1 MIKSIARSMRCLALG
16 ILMAGAAGSCAWAS
30 NPIAVTA
37 SQAGSIQKISDYING
52 FTNLQGEF
60 TQISPKGNL
69 SRGVFF
75 ISKPG
80 KMRFEY
86 APPNPFLIVADG
98 KWLTIKNRAK
108 EKGDQFPLSETPL
121 RLVLGEKV
129 DLLKDTDILDF
140 EEADG
145 LTTLT
150 LEDKGGSLGGKLVL
164 VFDQNRK
171 ALQQWVVI
179 DGKGRKTTVSLEN
192 LVAGVKPDPK
202 LFVVKIS
209 RTGKDGK

>member
-1 MIKSIARSMRCLALG
+1 MGFSAA
-16 ILMAGAAGSCAWAS
+16 AGAVAS
-30 NPIAVTA
+30 KTIQITGQ
-37 SQAGSIQKISDYING
+37 QAGSIQKISDYINS
-52 FTNLQGEF
+52 FKNLQGEF
-60 TQISPKGNL
+60 TQISPKGNM

-129 DLLKDTDILDF
+129 DLLKDTDILAF

-145 LTTLT
+145 LTSVT

-164 VFDQNRK
+164 IFDQNRK

-192 LVAGVKPDPK
+192 LVPGVKPDPK
-202 LFVVKIS
+202 LFVVKID
-209 RTGKDGK
+209 RKAKDTK

>member
-1 MIKSIARSMRCLALG
+1 MINSLARTIRLLVVGLSLAL
-16 ILMAGAAGSCAWAS
+16 MATTAASAS
-30 NPIAVTA
+30 KAMKVT
-37 SQAGSIQKISDYING
+37 SGQAGSIQRISDYINS
-52 FTNLQGEF
+52 FKNLQGEF

-86 APPNPFLIVADG
+86 SPPNPFLIVADG

-121 RLVLGEKV
+121 RLVLGNRV
-129 DLLKDTDILDF
+129 DLLRDTDILAFD
-140 EEADG
+140 EADG
-145 LTTLT
+145 LTSVT

-171 ALQQWVVI
+171 TLQQWVVI

-192 LVAGVKPDPK
+192 IVAGVKPDPK
-202 LFVVKIS
+202 LFVVKIN
-209 RTGKDGK
+209 RKEREK

>member
-1 MIKSIARSMRCLALG
+1 MKDSLLKALRLFAAGLSLAILPQIAMAAKSIELTAEQ
-16 ILMAGAAGSCAWAS
+16 AA
-30 NPIAVTA
+30 
-37 SQAGSIQKISDYING
+37 SIQQINEYING
-52 FTNLQGEF
+52 FKDLQGEF
-60 TQISPKGNL
+60 TQISPKGNA
-69 SRGVFF
+69 SRGIFF

-121 RLVLGEKV
+121 RLVLGSGV
-129 DLLKDTDILDF
+129 DLLRDTNILSF
-140 EEADG
+140 EEAEG

-150 LEDKGGSLGGKLVL
+150 LEDKEGILGGQLIL
-164 VFDQNRK
+164 VFDQKQK

-179 DGKGRKTTVSLEN
+179 DGKGRRTTVSLEN
-192 LVAGVKPDPK
+192 VVAGVKPDPQ
-202 LFVVKIS
+202 LFVVKINRKEKES
-209 RTGKDGK
+209 K

>member
-1 MIKSIARSMRCLALG
+1 MTTKMIGALFRMLAVVFTITLF
-16 ILMAGAAGSCAWAS
+16 SPTEAS
-30 NPIAVTA
+30 KPIQLNSEQSA
-37 SQAGSIQKISDYING
+37 SVQNITDYING
-52 FTNLQGEF
+52 MTNLQGEF

-69 SRGVFF
+69 SRGIFF

-121 RLVLGEKV
+121 RLVLANRV
-129 DLLKDTDILDF
+129 DLLRDTDILDF
-140 EEADG
+140 HEENG
-145 LTTLT
+145 MTTLT

-171 ALQQWVVI
+171 VLQQWVVI
-179 DGKGRKTTVSLEN
+179 DGKGRRTTVSLEN
-192 LVAGVKPDPK
+192 LVPGVKPDPK
-202 LFVVKIS
+202 LFVVKINRKTKDS
-209 RTGKDGK
+209 R

>member
-1 MIKSIARSMRCLALG
+1 MKSSLLKVLRLLSASLGLTILSQAALAAKSIE
-16 ILMAGAAGSCAWAS
+16 
-30 NPIAVTA
+30 VTA
-37 SQAGSIQKISDYING
+37 DQAASIRQINDYING
-52 FTNLQGEF
+52 FKNLQGEF
-60 TQISPKGNL
+60 TQVSPKGNT
-69 SRGVFF
+69 SRGIFF

-121 RLVLGEKV
+121 RLVLGNGV
-129 DLLKDTDILDF
+129 DLLRDTNILSFD
-140 EEADG
+140 EAEG

-150 LEDKGGSLGGKLVL
+150 LEDKEGILGGQLIL
-164 VFDQNRK
+164 VFNQEQK

-179 DGKGRKTTVSLEN
+179 DSKGRRTTVSLEN
-192 LVAGVKPDPK
+192 VVAGVKPDPQ
-202 LFVVKIS
+202 LFVVKIN
-209 RTGKDGK
+209 RKEKENK